1 MLTVT
6 QQFKDALAAPVKRV
20 EGYIVLQDGTQ
31 LLPGESLQNYTI
43 NSIGGF
49 LRTAMSKITVNLLG
63 EQNLI
68 GSTADVYY
76 GVEIDGT
83 FEYVLRGQFSITDV
97 KYNKE
102 KRTTTLTGYDNML
115 NFQTTYSTVGAY
127 PTDLYTYLQA
137 ICSLAGVVLE
147 NTEIFNGDL
156 EITED
161 YYANIGEF
169 TVRDVLEDICEASAS
184 YAIINPLGHLEL
196 RQITTTGE
204 NPTYENLLEYEMG
217 DYWGGINSLVF
228 SRQPQNDDVF
238 FRDDADIN
246 SPTTHN
252 VLDLNRFTVGYK
264 TEDA

>member
-1 MLTVT
+1 MLAVT
-6 QQFKDALAAPVKRV
+6 QEFKDALRAPVKRTS
-20 EGYIVLQDGTQ
+20 GYLVLQDGTQ
-31 LLPGESLQNYTI
+31 LLPSGDLQSYTI
-43 NSIGGF
+43 HSVGGF

-63 EQNLI
+63 EHNLT

-76 GVEIDGT
+76 GVEINGT
-83 FEYVLRGQFSITDV
+83 FEYVLRGQFNIADAQY
-97 KYNKE
+97 KKD
-102 KRTTTLTGYDNML
+102 KDTTVLTGYDNML
-115 NFQTTYSTVGAY
+115 NFQTTYSTVGVY
-127 PTDLYTYLQA
+127 PTNLYTYLQA

-147 NTEIFNGDL
+147 NTVIFNGDL
-156 EITED
+156 EIAED
-161 YYANIGEF
+161 YYQSVGEL

-184 YAIINPLGHLEL
+184 YALINPLGHLEL

-204 NPTYENLLEYEMG
+204 NLTYANMKEYEMG

-238 FRDDADIN
+238 FRDDTDIN

-252 VLDLNRFTVGYK
+252 VLDLNKFSVGYK